1 MDLYLLIGTAPYFCF
16 LVIIFSGL
24 LFRKHP
30 IINKDNNSFISVV
43 IAARNEEN
51 NISYLL
57 KDLIN
62 QSADKKNYEIIVAN
76 DRSTDKTKKIID
88 QFSSENSIIRS
99 IHIEKKHEMTPKKYA
114 LTKAIEKSK
123 GEIIITTDADCR
135 VPRDWVSN
143 MAQLAQNNEGI
154 IVGYSRIKSMKTFLN
169 EFQKIDFLGIMA
181 ANSGLLTHG
190 IVCSGSGQNL
200 AYKKKDFQT
209 INGFEPVKDLVSG
222 DDMYLVQSISSIK
235 GAIFNYNPNSFVTT
249 LPKKSFISYLNQRIR
264 WSSNSKQNLRSN
276 PQFFVFLLSAF
287 LANCSIM
294 FSFIYF
300 SGVSFILFL
309 TKFSLEAFIIFI
321 GTRLF
326 LTPISFLT
334 YIMWNI
340 IQPIYIPIMGI
351 AGLIGKY
358 SWKE

>member
-24 LFRKHP
+24 LFRKLP
-30 IINKDNNSFISVV
+30 NINQNDISFVSVV

-62 QSADKKNYEIIVAN
+62 QSANKNNYEVIIAN

-88 QFSSENSIIRS
+88 QFSSENSIIKS

-143 MAQLAQNNEGI
+143 MAQSVQNNEGI
-154 IVGYSRIKSMKTFLN
+154 VVGYSRIKSMKTFLN

-209 INGFEPVKDLVSG
+209 INGFEPVKSLVSG

-235 GAIFNYNPNSFVTT
+235 GAIFNYNPSSFVST
-249 LPKKSFISYLNQRIR
+249 LPKNSFTSYLNQRIR

-276 PQFFVFLLSAF
+276 PQFFVFLLSTF
-287 LANCSIM
+287 LANCSII

-300 SGVSFILFL
+300 PSISFILFL
-309 TKFSLEAFIIFI
+309 IKFFLEAFIIFI

-326 LTPISFLT
+326 LTPVSSLT
-334 YIMWNI
+334 YIMWNV
-340 IQPIYIPIMGI
+340 IQPVYIPIMGI

>member
-30 IINKDNNSFISVV
+30 KINNNDISFVSVV
-43 IAARNEEN
+43 IAARNEED

-62 QSADKKNYEIIVAN
+62 QSADKNCYEVIVAN
-76 DRSTDKTKKIID
+76 DRSSDKTKKIIE
-88 QFSSENSIIRS
+88 QFSSENSFIKS
-99 IHIEKKHEMTPKKYA
+99 IHIKNKHEMTPKKYA
-114 LTKAIEKSK
+114 LTKAIEKSE
-123 GEIIITTDADCR
+123 GEIILTTDADCR
-135 VPRDWVSN
+135 VPRDWVIN
-143 MAQLAQNNEGI
+143 MAQLVQNDTGI
-154 IVGYSRIKSMKTFLN
+154 VIGYSRIKSMKSFLN

-181 ANSGLLTHG
+181 ANGGLLTHG

-235 GAIFNYNPNSFVTT
+235 GAIFNYNPSSFVST
-249 LPKKSFISYLNQRIR
+249 LPKNSFKSYINQRIR
-264 WSSNSKQNLRSN
+264 WSSNSKQNLSSN
-276 PQFFVFLLSAF
+276 PQFFVFLISAF
-287 LANCSIM
+287 FANCSIM

-300 SGVSFILFL
+300 SGVSFFLFL
-309 TKFSLEAFIIFI
+309 TKFFLEAFIIFI
-321 GTRLF
+321 GSRLF
-326 LTPISFLT
+326 LTPVSFLT
-334 YIMWNI
+334 YIMWNL
-340 IQPIYIPIMGI
+340 IQPIYIPIIGV

-358 SWKE
+358 SWKN

>member
-1 MDLYLLIGTAPYFCF
+1 MDLYLLIGIAPYFCF

-30 IINKDNNSFISVV
+30 KINKDDDSFISVV

-62 QSADKKNYEIIVAN
+62 QSADKNNYEVIVAN
-76 DRSTDKTKKIID
+76 DRSTDKTKNIID
-88 QFSSENSIIRS
+88 QFSSENSFIKS
-99 IHIEKKHEMTPKKYA
+99 IHIEKNHEMTPKKYA
-114 LTKAIEKSK
+114 LTKAIEKSE
-123 GEIIITTDADCR
+123 GEIILTTDADCR
-135 VPRDWVSN
+135 VPRDWVNN
-143 MAQLAQNNEGI
+143 MAELVQNGKGI
-154 IVGYSRIKSMKTFLN
+154 VIGYSRIKSMKSFLN

-200 AYKKKDFQT
+200 AFKKKDFQI

-235 GAIFNYNPNSFVTT
+235 GAIFNYNPSSFVST
-249 LPKKSFISYLNQRIR
+249 LPKNSFKSYINQRIR
-264 WSSNSKQNLRSN
+264 WSSNSKQNLSSN
-276 PQFFVFLLSAF
+276 PQFFVFLISAF
-287 LANCSIM
+287 FANCSIM

-300 SGVSFILFL
+300 SGVSFFLFL
-309 TKFSLEAFIIFI
+309 TKFFLEAFIIFI
-321 GTRLF
+321 GSRLF
-326 LTPISFLT
+326 LTPVSFLT
-334 YIMWNI
+334 YIMWNL
-340 IQPIYIPIMGI
+340 IQPIYIPIIGV

-358 SWKE
+358 SWKN

>member
-1 MDLYLLIGTAPYFCF
+1 MDLYLLIGASPYFCF

-24 LFRKHP
+24 LFRKP
-30 IINKDNNSFISVV
+30 IKTNQIHIPFVSVV
-43 IAARNEEN
+43 ISARNEEN

-62 QSADKKNYEIIVAN
+62 QSTDKKNYEVIIAN
-76 DRSTDKTKKIID
+76 DRSTDKTQNIID
-88 QFSSENSIIRS
+88 KFSSENSFIRS
-99 IHIEKKHEMTPKKYA
+99 IHIKKKHEMTPKKYA
-114 LTKAIEKSK
+114 LTKAIENSK
-123 GEIIITTDADCR
+123 GEIILTTDADCR
-135 VPRDWVSN
+135 VPRGWVNN
-143 MAQLAQNNEGI
+143 MAQLVQNNEGI
-154 IVGYSRIKSMKTFLN
+154 VIGYSKIESMKTFLN

-181 ANSGLLTHG
+181 ANGGLLTHG

-209 INGFEPVKDLVSG
+209 INGFNPVKGLLSG

-235 GAIFNYNPNSFVTT
+235 GAVFNYDPNSFVST
-249 LPKKSFISYLNQRIR
+249 LPKNSFPSYLNQRIR

-294 FSFIYF
+294 FGLIYF
-300 SGVSFILFL
+300 SGLSIVLFL
-309 TKFSLEAFIIFI
+309 IKFFLEAFVIFI

-326 LTPISFLT
+326 LTPVTSLT
-334 YIMWNI
+334 YIIWNI
-340 IQPIYIPIMGI
+340 IQPVYIPIVGV

>member
-1 MDLYLLIGTAPYFCF
+1 MDLYLLIGIAPYFCF

-30 IINKDNNSFISVV
+30 KINKDDNSFISVV

-62 QSADKKNYEIIVAN
+62 QSADKNNYEVIVAN
-76 DRSTDKTKKIID
+76 DRSTDKTKNIID
-88 QFSSENSIIRS
+88 QFSSENSFIKS
-99 IHIEKKHEMTPKKYA
+99 IHIEKNHEMTPKKYA
-114 LTKAIEKSK
+114 LTKAIEKSE
-123 GEIIITTDADCR
+123 GEIILTTDADCR
-135 VPRDWVSN
+135 VPRDWVNN
-143 MAQLAQNNEGI
+143 MAELVQNGKGI
-154 IVGYSRIKSMKTFLN
+154 VIGYSRIKSMKSFLN

-200 AYKKKDFQT
+200 AFKKKDFQI

-235 GAIFNYNPNSFVTT
+235 GAIFNYDSGSFVTT
-249 LPKKSFISYLNQRIR
+249 LPKNSFISYLNQRIR
-264 WSSNSKQNLRSN
+264 WSSNSKQNLKSN

-294 FSFIYF
+294 FGLIYF
-300 SGVSFILFL
+300 SGLSMVLFL
-309 TKFSLEAFIIFI
+309 IKFFLEAFVIFI

-326 LTPISFLT
+326 LTPVSSLT
-334 YIMWNI
+334 YIIWNI
-340 IQPIYIPIMGI
+340 IQPVYIPIVGV

>member
-1 MDLYLLIGTAPYFCF
+1 MDLYLLIGASPYFCF

-24 LFRKHP
+24 LFRKP
-30 IINKDNNSFISVV
+30 IKTNQIHIPFVSVV
-43 IAARNEEN
+43 ISARNEEN

-62 QSADKKNYEIIVAN
+62 QSTDKKNYEVIIAN
-76 DRSTDKTKKIID
+76 DRSTDKTQNIID
-88 QFSSENSIIRS
+88 KFSSENSFIRS
-99 IHIEKKHEMTPKKYA
+99 IHIKKKHEMTPKKYA
-114 LTKAIEKSK
+114 LTKAIENSK
-123 GEIIITTDADCR
+123 GEIILTTDADCR
-135 VPRDWVSN
+135 VPRDWVNN
-143 MAQLAQNNEGI
+143 MAQLVQNNEGI
-154 IVGYSRIKSMKTFLN
+154 VIGYSKIESMKTFLN

-181 ANSGLLTHG
+181 ANAGLLTHG

-209 INGFEPVKDLVSG
+209 INGFNPVKGLLSG

-235 GAIFNYNPNSFVTT
+235 GAVFNYDPNSFVST
-249 LPKKSFISYLNQRIR
+249 LPKNSFPGYLNQRIR

-294 FSFIYF
+294 FGLIYF
-300 SGVSFILFL
+300 SGLSIVLFL
-309 TKFSLEAFIIFI
+309 IKFFLEAFVIFI

-326 LTPISFLT
+326 LTPVTSLT
-334 YIMWNI
+334 YIIWNI
-340 IQPIYIPIMGI
+340 IQPVYIPIVGV